1 MCSMENRQLEHNDF
15 VAKQNKYPLS
25 LFLNNMSS
33 PLNVGGFF
41 RLADA
46 LGIEKIYI
54 AGNSPT
60 PPNTKINKTSRSS
73 EKYVNFEKVVDVVPF
88 LNKLQAD
95 NYEIICLEIC
105 NTSKDL
111 KEFKALDNK
120 KYCLVLGEENR
131 GVAQEILDI
140 ADHIFHIPME
150 GANSSMNVVSA
161 CAIASYTIIN
171 QLK

>member
-1 MCSMENRQLEHNDF
+1 MFNMQTKQLEHQDF
-15 VAKQNKYPLS
+15 VAKNNKYPLS
-25 LFLNNMSS
+25 LFLHNISS

-46 LGIEKIYI
+46 LGIEKIYFSGI
-54 AGNSPT
+54 TPM
-60 PPNTKINKTSRSS
+60 PPNSKITKTSRSA
-73 EKYVNFEKVVDVVPF
+73 EKYVEFEFVDDAMDA
-88 LNKLQAD
+88 LKELQQ
-95 NYEIICLEIC
+95 NNVEIVCLEIC

-111 KEFKALDNK
+111 NNFKAEKDK
-120 KYCLVLGEENR
+120 RYCLVLGEENR

-140 ADHIFHIPME
+140 SDSIYHIPME
-150 GANSSMNVVSA
+150 GVNSSMNVVSA

>member
-1 MCSMENRQLEHNDF
+1 MQNRQLEHQDF
-15 VAKQNKYPLS
+15 KAKHNKYPLS

-46 LGIEKIYI
+46 LGIEKIYL
-54 AGNSPT
+54 AGNTPI
-60 PPNTKINKTSRSS
+60 PPNTKINKTSRSA
-73 EKYVNFEKVVDVVPF
+73 EKYVDFEIVENAVPF
-88 LNKLQAD
+88 LKDLQA
-95 NYEIICLEIC
+95 NGHEIVCLEIC

-111 KEFKALDNK
+111 NTFKVLANK
-120 KYCLVLGEENR
+120 KYCLVLGEENK

-140 ADHIFHIPME
+140 TDSIYHIEMQ